1 MGDSQAD
8 RADDRRGLL
17 DGRVAVI
24 TGANGGLGRAIRAVF
39 EREGATVV
47 GVDIGGAGCLHADL
61 GTDDGNRRAIEAVL
75 EQYGPLDVLVLNAG
89 LQHMA
94 PIDEFAEAEWD
105 RLTDVMLKGP
115 FLAVKHAWP
124 QLIRRPGGRIVFT
137 ASTTALVGEA
147 YKAAYVASKHGIAG
161 LMKVAALEGAR
172 HGLNVNAVA
181 PGWMWTGMAESQ
193 IDDQARLHGRTREEI
208 LGEMDDHNPVGRMI
222 EPREV
227 AEVIAFLAS
236 DRASGI
242 SGTCIP
248 VDLASLA

>member
-1 MGDSQAD
+1 MT
-8 RADDRRGLL
+8 RLL
-17 DGRVAVI
+17 EGRVAVV
-24 TGANGGLGRAIRAVF
+24 TGADGGLGRAVREVF
-39 EREGATVV
+39 EREGATVA
-47 GVDIGGAGCLHADL
+47 GVDIAGAGCLHADL
-61 GTDDGNRRAIEAVL
+61 RTDAGNRGMIESVL
-75 EQYGPLDVLVLNAG
+75 AEHGALDILVLNAG

-94 PIDEFAEAEWD
+94 PIDEFAESQWD

-124 QLIRRPGGRIVFT
+124 QLTRRPGGRIVFT

-147 YKAAYVASKHGIAG
+147 YKAAYVASKHGVAG

-181 PGWMWTGMAESQ
+181 PGWMWTGMAEGQ
-193 IDDQARLHGRTREEI
+193 IDDQARLHGRTRADI

-236 DRASGI
+236 DRASAI

>member
-1 MGDSQAD
+1 V
-8 RADDRRGLL
+8 GLL
-17 DGRVAVI
+17 EGRVAAV
-24 TGANGGLGRAIRAVF
+24 TGGAGGLGLAVRAVF
-39 EREGATVV
+39 KREGATVV
-47 GVDIGGAGCLHADL
+47 PVDLSGDGCLELDL
-61 GTDDGNRRAIEAVL
+61 ATDAGNRRMV
-75 EQYGPLDVLVLNAG
+75 EQVIAAHGRLDVLVLNAG

-94 PIDEFAEAEWD
+94 PIGEFPESQWD

-115 FLAVKHAWP
+115 FLAIKHAWP
-124 QLIRRPGGRIVFT
+124 ELIRRPGGRIVIT

-147 YKAAYVASKHGIAG
+147 FKAAYVSSKHGVAG

-181 PGWMWTGMAESQ
+181 PGWMWTPMAERQ
-193 IDDQARLHGRTREEI
+193 IDDQARLHGRTREQV
-208 LGEMDDHNPVGRMI
+208 LADMDVHNPAGRML

-227 AEVIAFLAS
+227 AEVVAFLAS
-236 DRASGI
+236 ERASGI

>member
-1 MGDSQAD
+1 M
-8 RADDRRGLL
+8 GLL
-17 DGRVAVI
+17 DGRVAAV
-24 TGANGGLGRAIRAVF
+24 TGGAGGLGLAIRAAF

-47 GVDIGGAGCLHADL
+47 PVDLAGDGCLALDL
-61 GTDDGNRRAIEAVL
+61 ATDAGNRRMV
-75 EQYGPLDVLVLNAG
+75 EQVVAAHGRLDVLVLNAG

-94 PIDEFAEAEWD
+94 PIGEFSESQWD

-115 FLAVKHAWP
+115 FLAIKHAWP
-124 QLIRRPGGRIVFT
+124 ELIRRPGGRIVIT

-147 YKAAYVASKHGIAG
+147 FKAAYVSSKHGVSG

-181 PGWMWTGMAESQ
+181 PGWMWTPMAERQ
-193 IDDQARLHGRTREEI
+193 IDDQARLHGRTREQV
-208 LGEMDDHNPVGRMI
+208 LADMDVHNPAGRMI
-222 EPREV
+222 EPHEV
-227 AEVIAFLAS
+227 AEVVAFLAS

>member
-1 MGDSQAD
+1 MGDSKAD
-8 RADDRRGLL
+8 RAPGCGLL
-17 DGRVAVI
+17 EGRVAVV
-24 TGANGGLGRAIRAVF
+24 TGAAGGLGRAVRDVC
-39 EREGATVV
+39 EREGAAVV
-47 GVDIGGAGCLHADL
+47 GVDIAGTGCLQLDL
-61 GTDDGNRRAIEAVL
+61 STEAGNRRMIDVVL
-75 EQYGPLDVLVLNAG
+75 DQHGRLDILVLNAG

-94 PIDEFAEAEWD
+94 RIEEFAESQWD
-105 RLTDVMLKGP
+105 RLTGVMLKGP

-124 QLIRRPGGRIVFT
+124 ELTRRPGGRIVFT

-147 YKAAYVASKHGIAG
+147 YKAAYVASKHGVAG

-193 IDDQARLHGRTREEI
+193 IDDQARLHGRTREDI
-208 LGEMDDHNPVGRMI
+208 LGEMDDHNPAGRMI

-248 VDLASLA
+248 IDLASLA

>member
-1 MGDSQAD
+1 V
-8 RADDRRGLL
+8 GLL
-17 DGRVAVI
+17 DGRVAAV
-24 TGANGGLGRAIRAVF
+24 TGGAGGLGLAVRAVF

-47 GVDIGGAGCLHADL
+47 PVDLAGDGCLALDL
-61 GTDDGNRRAIEAVL
+61 ATDAGNRQMV
-75 EQYGPLDVLVLNAG
+75 EQVVAAHGRLDVLVLNAG

-94 PIDEFAEAEWD
+94 PIGEFPESQWD

-115 FLAVKHAWP
+115 FLAIKHAWP
-124 QLIRRPGGRIVFT
+124 ELIRRPGGRIVIT

-147 YKAAYVASKHGIAG
+147 FKAAYVSSKHGVAG

-181 PGWMWTGMAESQ
+181 PGWMWTPMAERQ
-193 IDDQARLHGRTREEI
+193 IDDQARLHGRTREQV
-208 LGEMDDHNPVGRMI
+208 LADMDVHNPAGRML

-227 AEVIAFLAS
+227 AEVVAFLAS
-236 DRASGI
+236 ERASGI

>member
-1 MGDSQAD
+1 MAG
-8 RADDRRGLL
+8 GMLN
-17 DGRVAVI
+17 GRVAVV
-24 TGANGGLGRAIRAVF
+24 TGGAGGLGRAVREVF
-39 EREGATVV
+39 QREGATAV
-47 GVDIGGAGCLHADL
+47 GVDIAGQDCLHHDL
-61 GTDDGNRRAIEAVL
+61 SSEDGNRRMV
-75 EQYGPLDVLVLNAG
+75 EQVVAEHGQIDVLVLNAG

-94 PIDEFAEAEWD
+94 PIGEFGEGEWD

-124 QLIRRPGGRIVFT
+124 QLIRQPGGRIVFT
-137 ASTTALVGEA
+137 ASTSAMVGEA
-147 YKAAYVASKHGIAG
+147 YKAAYVASKHGVAG

-181 PGWMWTGMAESQ
+181 PGWMWTGMAEAQ
-193 IDDQARLHGRTREEI
+193 IDDQARLHGRSRDEI
-208 LGEMDDHNPVGRMI
+208 LATMGDHNPAGRMI
-222 EPREV
+222 EPAEV

-236 DRASGI
+236 DRASAI

>member
-1 MGDSQAD
+1 V
-8 RADDRRGLL
+8 GLL
-17 DGRVAVI
+17 EGRVAAV
-24 TGANGGLGRAIRAVF
+24 TGGAGGLGLAVRAVF
-39 EREGATVV
+39 DREGATVV
-47 GVDIGGAGCLHADL
+47 PVDLSGDGCLELDL
-61 GTDDGNRRAIEAVL
+61 ATDAGNRRMV
-75 EQYGPLDVLVLNAG
+75 EQVIAAHGRLDVLVLNAG

-94 PIDEFAEAEWD
+94 PIGEFPESQWD

-115 FLAVKHAWP
+115 FLAIKHAWP
-124 QLIRRPGGRIVFT
+124 ELIRRPGGRIVIT

-147 YKAAYVASKHGIAG
+147 FKAAYVSSKHGVAG

-181 PGWMWTGMAESQ
+181 PGWMWTPMAERQ
-193 IDDQARLHGRTREEI
+193 IDDQARLHGRTREQV
-208 LGEMDDHNPVGRMI
+208 LADMDVHNPAGRML

-227 AEVIAFLAS
+227 AEVVAFLAS
-236 DRASGI
+236 ARASGI

>member
-1 MGDSQAD
+1 M
-8 RADDRRGLL
+8 RRLL
-17 DGRVAVI
+17 EERVAVV
-24 TGANGGLGRAIRAVF
+24 TGGNGGLGRAVREVF
-39 EREGATVV
+39 EREGAAVV
-47 GVDIGGAGCLHADL
+47 GVDITGTGCLQADL
-61 GTDDGNRRAIEAVL
+61 STEAGNRRMIEAVL
-75 EQYGPLDVLVLNAG
+75 EQHGRLDILVLNAG

-94 PIDEFAEAEWD
+94 PIQEFPESQWD

-124 QLIRRPGGRIVFT
+124 QLTRQPGGRIVFT

-147 YKAAYVASKHGIAG
+147 YKAAYVASKHGVAG

-181 PGWMWTGMAESQ
+181 PGWMWTGMAEGQ
-193 IDDQARLHGRTREEI
+193 IDDHARLHGRTREEI
-208 LGEMDDHNPVGRMI
+208 LGQMDDHNPAGRMI

-227 AEVIAFLAS
+227 AEVIAFLSS
-236 DRASGI
+236 DRASAI

>member
-1 MGDSQAD
+1 M
-8 RADDRRGLL
+8 GLL
-17 DGRVAVI
+17 DGRVAAV
-24 TGANGGLGRAIRAVF
+24 TGGAGGLGVAVRAVF

-47 GVDIGGAGCLHADL
+47 PVDLSGDGCLELDL
-61 GTDDGNRRAIEAVL
+61 ATDAGNRAMVERVVGAH
-75 EQYGPLDVLVLNAG
+75 GRLDVLVLNAG

-94 PIDEFAEAEWD
+94 PIGEFPESQWD

-115 FLAVKHAWP
+115 FLAMKHAWP
-124 QLIRRPGGRIVFT
+124 ELIRRPGGRIVIT

-147 YKAAYVASKHGIAG
+147 FKAAYVSSKHGVAG

-181 PGWMWTGMAESQ
+181 PGWMWTPMAERQ
-193 IDDQARLHGRTREEI
+193 IDDQARLHGRTREQV
-208 LGEMDDHNPVGRMI
+208 LADMDVDNPAGRML

-227 AEVIAFLAS
+227 AEVVAFLAS
-236 DRASGI
+236 ERASGI
-242 SGTCIP
+242 SGTCIA

>member
-1 MGDSQAD
+1 V
-8 RADDRRGLL
+8 GLL
-17 DGRVAVI
+17 EGRVAAV
-24 TGANGGLGRAIRAVF
+24 TGGAGGLGLAVRAVF

-47 GVDIGGAGCLHADL
+47 PVDLSGDGCLELDL
-61 GTDDGNRRAIEAVL
+61 ATDAGNRRMVDQVIAAH
-75 EQYGPLDVLVLNAG
+75 GRLDVLVLNAG
-89 LQHMA
+89 IQHMA
-94 PIDEFAEAEWD
+94 PIGEFPESQWD

-124 QLIRRPGGRIVFT
+124 QLTRRPGGRIVFT

-147 YKAAYVASKHGIAG
+147 YKAAYVASKHGVAG

-181 PGWMWTGMAESQ
+181 PGWMWTGMAEGQ
-193 IDDQARLHGRTREEI
+193 IDDQARLHGRTRADI

-236 DRASGI
+236 DRASAI

>member
-1 MGDSQAD
+1 M
-8 RADDRRGLL
+8 GLL
-17 DGRVAVI
+17 DGRVAAV
-24 TGANGGLGRAIRAVF
+24 TGGAGGLGLAVRGVF

-47 GVDIGGAGCLHADL
+47 PVDLSGDGCLALDL
-61 GTDDGNRRAIEAVL
+61 ATDAGNRRMV
-75 EQYGPLDVLVLNAG
+75 EQVVTAHGRLDVLVLNAG

-94 PIDEFAEAEWD
+94 PIGEFPESQWD

-115 FLAVKHAWP
+115 FLAIKHAWP
-124 QLIRRPGGRIVFT
+124 ELIRRPGGRIVIT

-147 YKAAYVASKHGIAG
+147 FKAAYVSSKHGVAG

-181 PGWMWTGMAESQ
+181 PGWMWTPMAERQ
-193 IDDQARLHGRTREEI
+193 IDDQARLHGRTRTQV
-208 LGEMDDHNPVGRMI
+208 LADMDVHNPAGRML

-227 AEVIAFLAS
+227 AEVVAFLAS